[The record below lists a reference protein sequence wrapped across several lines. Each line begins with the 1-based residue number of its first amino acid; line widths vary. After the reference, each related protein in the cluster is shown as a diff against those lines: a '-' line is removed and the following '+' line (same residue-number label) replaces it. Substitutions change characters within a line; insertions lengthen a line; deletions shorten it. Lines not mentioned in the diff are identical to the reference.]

1 MNGAD
6 HAGGAATT
14 ADTACDCKVGRVAD
28 RYGLDDLDRELRTR
42 WIGEGHEKHSLRKL
56 EGYLGR
62 RVLES
67 ALFDAGVD
75 TLQGEVENL
84 YDLLSGEDTSEGV
97 RVEARKRLERDGV
110 DVDRVE
116 GDFVSHQSIH
126 THLRE
131 CLDVNHDP
139 GEGATVE
146 RGSSTVYALRNRTET
161 VTAGTLERL
170 RDNGK
175 LALDGFD
182 VYVDVRVACEECG
195 RFHEIGTLFEAGGCD
210 CQRG

>member
-6 HAGGAATT
+6 HAGT
-14 ADTACDCKVGRVAD
+14 AGQKGETGCDCKVGRVAD
-28 RYGLDDLDRELRTR
+28 RYDLSDADHELRTR
-42 WIGEGHEKHSLRKL
+42 WQGEGGEKHSLRKL
-56 EGYLGR
+56 ETYLNR
-62 RVLES
+62 RVLEA
-67 ALFDAGVD
+67 ALREAGVE
-75 TLQGEVENL
+75 TLHGEVENL
-84 YDLLSGEDTSEGV
+84 YDLLTGDGTSEAA
-97 RVEARKRLERDGV
+97 RVEARQRLERDGV
-110 DVDRVE
+110 DIEQVE
-116 GDFVSHQSIH
+116 RDFVSHQSIH

-170 RDNGK
+170 RDSG
-175 LALDGFD
+175 ALDLDAFD

-195 RFHEIGTLFEAGGCD
+195 RFHDIGSLFEAGGCE
-210 CQRG
+210 CQLN

>member
-6 HAGGAATT
+6 RAGGSGST
-14 ADTACDCKVGRVAD
+14 AEVACDCKVGRVAD
-28 RYGLDDLDRELRTR
+28 RYGLSDLDRELCTR
-42 WIGEGHEKHSLRKL
+42 WRGDGHEKHSLRKL
-56 EGYLGR
+56 EAYLGR

-67 ALFDAGVD
+67 ALREAGVD
-75 TLQGEVENL
+75 TLHGEVANL
-84 YDLLSGEDTSEGV
+84 YDLLAGDDVSEGV
-97 RVEARKRLERDGV
+97 RVEARRRLDRDGV

-116 GDFVSHQSIH
+116 RDFVSHQSIH
-126 THLRE
+126 AHLRE

-139 GEGATVE
+139 GEGATVD

-195 RFHEIGTLFEAGGCD
+195 RFHEIGSLFESGGCD
-210 CQRG
+210 CRLD